1 LSAQGQLI
9 AEWRSGLERTAASV
23 SDLTGGLSDR
33 QLLWAPP
40 EGGWSVAQVLEHL
53 AITNEQ
59 YLSAIR
65 KALTAA
71 SPPAGRVWR
80 PSLAGR
86 MLAHSLQSTR
96 KVPAP
101 RAFKPAPA
109 ASPASRER
117 FLQSVNDL
125 LAQLDRASAAD
136 LRTRT
141 LSPAARMIPLNLGD
155 AFRLQIL
162 HADRHLQQIR
172 RIQDRPQ
179 FPN

>member
-1 LSAQGQLI
+1 LNAQAQLI
-9 AEWRSGLERTAASV
+9 AEWRAGLERIAASV
-23 SDLTGGLSDR
+23 SELAGGLSEQ
-33 QLLWAPP
+33 QLLWTPP

-65 KALTAA
+65 EALTAA

-86 MLAHSLQSTR
+86 MLAHSLQSTL

-101 RAFKPAPA
+101 RAFKPGPA
-109 ASPASRER
+109 ASPGSRAR
-117 FLQSVNDL
+117 FLQSVDDL

-172 RIQDRPQ
+172 RVKDRPQ